1 MPGPGVGY
9 DKAVPQLNREERTKT
24 IEHFASRLK
33 FPQLFVL
40 FVVLFLVDLLIAD
53 PIPFIDEALFALL
66 AVLFGMWRKRRGPD
80 SQDLTSSSS

>member
-1 MPGPGVGY
+1 
-9 DKAVPQLNREERTKT
+9 LNREERTKT
-24 IEHFASRLK
+24 IERFATRLK